1 MAIYHLST
9 KVVKRSSGRSAVA
22 AAAYRSGERLRDES
36 TERNHDYSR
45 REGREEITSWIQ
57 APEHAPEWAE
67 DREQLW
73 NQVENS
79 ERRRDAQVA
88 REVETA
94 LPRELDREQ
103 QERLVESYVREQFT
117 ERGMVADVN
126 LHRADENNPHAH
138 IMLTTRQ
145 ITEEGFANKNR
156 DWNKGEE
163 LARWREGWEIASNR
177 ELERAGFQERV
188 SRLSHEERGIT
199 RQPTIHEGP
208 ARKMEERG
216 ERSELAEHNREV
228 ERTNTER
235 EQRENQREQEGGRE
249 MTL

>member
-1 MAIYHLST
+1 MAIYHLTT

-22 AAAYRSGERLRDES
+22 AAAYRSGDRLRDET
-36 TERNHDYSR
+36 TERDHDYSR

-57 APEHAPEWAE
+57 APENAPEWAE
-67 DREQLW
+67 DRERLW
-73 NQVENS
+73 NQVEHS

-94 LPRELDREQ
+94 LPKELDREQ
-103 QERLVESYVREQFT
+103 QEQLVESYVREQFT

-138 IMLTTRQ
+138 IMLTTRE
-145 ITEEGFANKNR
+145 ISEEGFGNKNR

-163 LARWREGWEIASNR
+163 LGRWREGWERASNR

-188 SRLSHEERGIT
+188 SHQSHEERGIT

-216 ERSELAEHNREV
+216 ERNAAAEHNREV
-228 ERTNTER
+228 ERNNTGR
-235 EQRENQREQEGGRE
+235 EQREQEVSRE